1 MKVYLDDIRMAPDG
15 WVRTW
20 WPEEVIALL
29 KTGEV
34 TEISLDH
41 DLGDH
46 FGRPD
51 SVNRER
57 TGYDV
62 LLWIEEAVAL
72 EGFDPPIIHI
82 HTANPVADVR
92 MKAAVEAIYR
102 RANK

>member
-1 MKVYLDDIRMAPDG
+1 MKVYLDDIRVAPDG

-29 KTGEV
+29 KTGDV
-34 TEISLDH
+34 TDISLDH

-51 SVNRER
+51 NVKRER

-62 LLWIEEAVAL
+62 LLWLERAVIVD
-72 EGFDPPIIHI
+72 GFKPPAIHI
-82 HTANPVADVR
+82 HTANPVAEER
-92 MKAAVEAIYR
+92 MKIARDNIYR
-102 RANK
+102 NANR

>member
-1 MKVYLDDIRMAPDG
+1 MKVYLDDVRVAPDG

-29 KTGEV
+29 KTGDV

-46 FGRPD
+46 FDRPA
-51 SVNRER
+51 SVKKER

-62 LLWIEEAVAL
+62 LLWIERAVIL
-72 EGFDPPIIHI
+72 EGFKPPVIHI
-82 HTANPVADVR
+82 HTANWVAEAR
-92 MKAAVEAIYR
+92 MKVARENIYR
-102 RANK
+102 NASE